1 MNRIQSWPSKAVPS
15 WEQRKTVRRS
25 LYLGAQRDDL
35 HCTLFAPH
43 HFECNYDYPLL
54 VWLHGP
60 GDDERQLRR
69 VMPHISMRNY
79 VAVGPRGCSDAVP
92 GSEGYRWEQ
101 LEGAIA
107 SAEQRAFESV
117 TLARRKFPVAP
128 DRVFIAGYQCGGT
141 MALRIALRH
150 PERFAGALSVGGPF
164 PAGLAPLSQLKHV
177 RQLPLFIAQGR
188 DSKQYPL
195 EQACAEL
202 RLFHT
207 AAMHVTLRQYP
218 CGDELTT
225 QMLADMDSWLMD
237 QIQGTQEAPGEDVRA
252 YPGDVN

>member
-1 MNRIQSWPSKAVPS
+1 MNRIQSWASKAVPS
-15 WEQRKTVRRS
+15 WEPRETVRRS

-35 HCTLFAPH
+35 HCTLFTPH
-43 HFECNYDYPLL
+43 HFEGNYDYPLL

-79 VAVGPRGCSDAVP
+79 VAVGPRGCCDSAP
-92 GSEGYRWEQ
+92 GSEGYQWQ
-101 LEGAIA
+101 QQAGAIE
-107 SAEQRAFESV
+107 SAEQHVFDCVA
-117 TLARRKFPVAP
+117 LARQKFHVAP
-128 DRVFIAGYQCGGT
+128 DRVFIAGFQCGGT

-164 PAGLAPLSQLKHV
+164 PAGLAPLAQLKRV
-177 RQLPLFIAQGR
+177 RHLPLFIAQGR
-188 DSKQYPL
+188 DSQQYPL
-195 EQACAEL
+195 DQACAEL
-202 RLFHT
+202 RLFHA

-225 QMLADMDSWLMD
+225 QMLTDMDAWLMN
-237 QIQGTQEAPGEDVRA
+237 QVQGTQAVPDEDVRA